1 MENQDVDDRNDTLAA
16 PEENDNQR
24 QVDQP
29 RILLPTFIHIQCN
42 IQTVTKGLWV
52 CPKQVHVNDRNDPSN
67 YLLTIG
73 NVTLQTRISNLENQY
88 GL

>member
-42 IQTVTKGLWV
+42 IQTSHEGVVV
-52 CPKQVHVNDRNDPSN
+52 CPKQVHVKDRNDPSN

-73 NVTLQTRISNLENQY
+73 NVTLLTRISNLENQY